1 MHYGRFAALACLVCL
16 TIPSMIFAQSTRR
29 APSSRPTSR
38 NAPKPTAHTTR
49 TIEGWTVR
57 IDNRLLSDPDRALGE
72 RAIKLLSMRLA
83 DIVWTLPADK
93 VKWLRTVPIV
103 LDKTHGAL
111 LTAQYHPSAGWLRDN
126 GYDTSLA
133 RCVHI
138 PDAAYFTS
146 GKMSYE
152 QPWAILHELAHAY
165 HDQVLGFDDPR
176 IAAAWK
182 AFVASGKYKSVPHMN
197 GRMREHYGL
206 TNEKEFFAE
215 MTETYFGMNDFYPFN
230 SAELKREDPDLF
242 KLLHEIWGKLPNE

>member
-1 MHYGRFAALACLVCL
+1 MAMRCEFLMGIACL
-16 TIPSMIFAQSTRR
+16 IFFAVSGASGQTGGTP
-29 APSSRPTSR
+29 ASRPAPR

-57 IDNRLLSDPDRALGE
+57 IDNRLLSEPDRELGQ

-83 DIVWTLPADK
+83 DIVWTLPDDK

-103 LDKTHGAL
+103 LDKTHGDL
-111 LTAQYHPSAGWLRDN
+111 VSAQYHPSAGWLRDN

-133 RCVHI
+133 HCVHI
-138 PDAAYFTS
+138 PDAAYFVS

-152 QPWAILHELAHAY
+152 QPWAVLHELSHAY
-165 HDQVLGFDDPR
+165 HDQVLGFDDQR
-176 IAAAWK
+176 IMTAWK

-206 TNEKEFFAE
+206 TNQKEFFAE
-215 MTETYFGMNDFYPFN
+215 MTEAYFGMNDFYPFN
-230 SAELKREDPDLF
+230 SVELKREEPELF
-242 KLLHEIWGKLPNE
+242 KLMHEIWGKLPNE